1 MKLTLANVKKIKRN
15 SSSPLTKRVCNY
27 VIGEWSDYSDKK
39 NIFTDV
45 LYHGCQSGIVGELIY
60 YTDMVREES
69 LIFFIRNKQEP
80 NTPFVT
86 VEYSISQKKVLQ
98 CYGEHDH
105 KPNEEVLHYVNKVWL
120 PYANR
125 TLKQIAA

>member
-1 MKLTLANVKKIKRN
+1 MAE
-15 SSSPLTKRVCNY
+15 Y
-27 VIGEWSDYSDKK
+27 QHFDGETYITF
-39 NIFTDV
+39 NIVFATDNEV
-45 LYHGCQSGIVGELIY
+45 QIAVTNRG
-60 YTDMVREES
+60 MVREES

-105 KPNEEVLHYVNKVWL
+105 IPSCDVLHYVNKVWL
-120 PYANR
+120 PYANK